1 MKDDVAKNKWFQWTN
16 KGITHLQTTNDE
28 DNSGNDDASVA
39 SDAVLN
45 VASARDG
52 RSAEKLDGVYY
63 KFVTLDQ
70 KLKLVK
76 MHMVME

>member
-39 SDAVLN
+39 SDADVS
-45 VASARDG
+45 VASAR
-52 RSAEKLDGVYY
+52 SAEKVYGVDY
-63 KFVTLDQ
+63 KIITLNQ
-70 KLKLVK
+70 KI
-76 MHMVME
+76 E